1 MKVRGS
7 LFLLGMAVVCCLSIG
22 ADGGG
27 GCAMPPP
34 QQPQQPPPPAQ
45 QPPPQQAPSPQY
57 QPPAQP
63 APALNMPTTVA
74 LGCRCGPNTTIVVQC
89 SVTNRNKQPMTVT
102 LHVFAESGSLGYNA
116 RGTSPPILLPTFATA
131 NYEVTADFDAMMNC
145 SSCKNSQC
153 AVQ

>member
-1 MKVRGS
+1 MKARG
-7 LFLLGMAVVCCLSIG
+7 FLVLGMAVLCFLSVG

-34 QQPQQPPPPAQ
+34 QQPQQPPPQ
-45 QPPPQQAPSPQY
+45 QPPPRQVPTAQY
-57 QPPAQP
+57 QPPPQP

-89 SVTNRNKQPMTVT
+89 SVSNRNKQPMTVT
-102 LHVFAESGSLGYNA
+102 LRVFAETGSFGYNA
-116 RGTSPPILLPTFATA
+116 RGTSQPVVLPTFATA
-131 NYEVTADFDAMMNC
+131 NYEVTADFDAMMDC